1 MHSKPD
7 RKYQPINVI
16 LSSMSK
22 RIPSSFRPAWWLTS
36 PHLQTLWPVFFRQRP
51 QLELQ
56 HERVELADGDFIDI
70 ATYPRP
76 DAPLVLV
83 IHGLE
88 GSLQSHYAQTLM
100 LALHQAGFAS
110 VFMHLRGCSGTP
122 NRHASSYH
130 SGRTADVAEVLAHLH
145 NTGRPADAA
154 VGFSLGGNLILKYL
168 GKTGAES
175 GLKTAVA
182 VSVPFQLEECARKL
196 EQGFARVYGQYLLG
210 KLKAAYRHKF
220 SQHEQPLQVNL
231 DQLATIFA
239 FDDQITA
246 PLNGF
251 HGAQDYYTRSS
262 SGQFLTHI
270 QTPTLIIHALDDP
283 FMYPTTAPTEAML
296 SHRVTLEL
304 AGHGGHVGFVGGK
317 TPWQV
322 EYWLEQRIVAWLQGQ
337 MP

>member
-1 MHSKPD
+1 MNRYITST
-7 RKYQPINVI
+7 
-16 LSSMSK
+16 
-22 RIPSSFRPAWWLTS
+22 FRPAWWLKS
-36 PHLQTLWPVFFRQRP
+36 PHLQTLWPVFFRRRP
-51 QLELQ
+51 QLDLQ

-76 DAPLVLV
+76 DSPLVLV

-88 GSLQSHYAQTLM
+88 GSLQSHYAPTLL
-100 LALHQAGFAS
+100 LALHQAGFTG

-130 SGRTADVAEVLAHLH
+130 SGRTADVAEVLAHLR
-145 NTGRPADAA
+145 NSGRPANAA

-168 GKTGAES
+168 GETGAES

-210 KLKAAYRHKF
+210 KLKSTYQRKF
-220 SQHEQPLQVNL
+220 SQRETPL
-231 DQLATIFA
+231 TIDPGKLRTLFA

-246 PLNGF
+246 PLNSF
-251 HGAQDYYTRSS
+251 EGAEDYYTRSS
-262 SGQFLTHI
+262 SRQYLKHI

-283 FMYPTTAPTEAML
+283 FMYPTTTPSEHML
-296 SHRVTLEL
+296 SNPVTLEL
-304 AGHGGHVGFVGGK
+304 AEHGGHVGFVGGDV
-317 TPWQV
+317 PWRA
-322 EYWLEQRIVAWLQGQ
+322 EYWLEQRITAWLQEQ
-337 MP
+337 IPRKQKTR